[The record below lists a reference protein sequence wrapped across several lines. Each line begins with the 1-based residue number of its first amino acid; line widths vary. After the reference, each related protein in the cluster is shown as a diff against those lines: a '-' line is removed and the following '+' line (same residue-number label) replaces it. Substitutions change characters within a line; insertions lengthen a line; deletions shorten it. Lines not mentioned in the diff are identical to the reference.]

1 MKIYRLLA
9 VVERIFRNLKN
20 DKRSLA
26 EICIAPVFIML
37 VFGAAV
43 SSQVH
48 DVSVVIVNNDQGTSV
63 PPGDMPSKLSDKI
76 ISNLNTSVTTVEY
89 ANTVSQ
95 AVNMVE
101 NGKAY
106 GVIIFPTNFTSDFYS
121 KLQDRS
127 NPGSTT
133 VELRLDKSNTN
144 VADAISNTVNAAVLK
159 TVTDIGSEMPI
170 SVNAGD
176 AIYAQNARFIDF
188 FVPGI
193 MTFTVY
199 QLTVLLTLLD
209 FVRERTSGTLYRLM
223 ASPLK
228 ETEIVAGYTLAFSI
242 VGTVQA
248 ALILIVGT
256 VVYKITVVG
265 NILLAFAAIALLA
278 VVSVSLG
285 VLLSSIARRETQAVQ
300 LIPFIILP
308 VLLLSGIFLPVEGLP
323 SWMRPAAYL
332 LPTTYTADAVRAV
345 LLKGWGLDKISI
357 DVGVLVAF
365 IVVFLVLAMLT
376 LRSRK

>member
-265 NILLAFAAIALLA
+265 NILLAFAVIALLA

-365 IVVFLVLAMLT
+365 IVVFLALAMLT

>member
-63 PPGDMPSKLSDKI
+63 PPGVMPSKLSDKI

-265 NILLAFAAIALLA
+265 NILLAFAVIALLA

-332 LPTTYTADAVRAV
+332 VPTTYTADAVRAV

>member
-1 MKIYRLLA
+1 MKIYRLFA

-20 DKRSLA
+20 DKRTLA
-26 EICIAPVFIML
+26 EICVAPVFIML

-48 DVSVVIVNNDQGTSV
+48 DVSVVIVNNDQGVSV

-76 ISNLNTSVTTVEY
+76 ISNLNTSVTPVKY
-89 ANTVSQ
+89 ANSVSQ

-101 NGKAY
+101 SGKAY

-121 KLQDRS
+121 KLQDHS
-127 NPGSTT
+127 NPGNTT
-133 VELRLDKSNTN
+133 VVLRLDKSNSN

-209 FVRERTSGTLYRLM
+209 FVRERTSGTLYRLT

-228 ETEIVAGYTLAFSI
+228 ETEIVAGYTLAFSV
-242 VGTVQA
+242 VGMVQA
-248 ALILIVGT
+248 ALILIVAA
-256 VVYKITVVG
+256 VVFKITVVG

-332 LPTTYTADAVRAV
+332 LPTTYTADAVRSV

-357 DVGVLVAF
+357 DVGVLLVF

-376 LRSRK
+376 LKRKE

>member
-256 VVYKITVVG
+256 VVFKITVVG

>member
-159 TVTDIGSEMPI
+159 TVTDIGSKMPI

-256 VVYKITVVG
+256 VVFKITVVG

>member
-1 MKIYRLLA
+1 M
-9 VVERIFRNLKN
+9 
-20 DKRSLA
+20 
-26 EICIAPVFIML
+26 
-37 VFGAAV
+37 
-43 SSQVH
+43 
-48 DVSVVIVNNDQGTSV
+48 
-63 PPGDMPSKLSDKI
+63 
-76 ISNLNTSVTTVEY
+76 
-89 ANTVSQ
+89 
-95 AVNMVE
+95 
-101 NGKAY
+101 
-106 GVIIFPTNFTSDFYS
+106 
-121 KLQDRS
+121 
-127 NPGSTT
+127 
-133 VELRLDKSNTN
+133 
-144 VADAISNTVNAAVLK
+144 NAAVLK

-188 FVPGI
+188 FVPGV

-228 ETEIVAGYTLAFSI
+228 ETEIVGGYTLAFSI

-248 ALILIVGT
+248 ALVLT
-256 VVYKITVVG
+256 VASVVFKITVVG
-265 NILLAFAAIALLA
+265 NILLAFATIALLA

-285 VLLSSIARRETQAVQ
+285 VLLSSLARRETQAVQ
-300 LIPFIILP
+300 LLPFIILP

-323 SWMRPAAYL
+323 SWMKPAAYL
-332 LPTTYTADAVRAV
+332 LPTTYTADAVRSV
-345 LLKGWGLDKISI
+345 LLRGWGLDKISI

>member
-1 MKIYRLLA
+1 MKIYRLFA

-20 DKRSLA
+20 DKRTLA
-26 EICIAPVFIML
+26 EICVAPVFIML

-48 DVSVVIVNNDQGTSV
+48 DVSVVIVNNDQGVSV

-76 ISNLNTSVTTVEY
+76 ISNLNTSVTPVKY
-89 ANTVSQ
+89 ADTVSQ

-127 NPGSTT
+127 NPSDTT
-133 VELRLDKSNTN
+133 VVLRLDKSNSN

-209 FVRERTSGTLYRLM
+209 FVRERTSGTLYRLT

-242 VGTVQA
+242 VGMIQA
-248 ALILIVGT
+248 ALILIVAA
-256 VVYKITVVG
+256 VVFKITVVG

-332 LPTTYTADAVRAV
+332 LPTTYTADAVRSV

-357 DVGVLVAF
+357 DIGVLLVF

-376 LRSRK
+376 LKRKE

>member
-265 NILLAFAAIALLA
+265 NILLAFAVIALLA

>member
-1 MKIYRLLA
+1 
-9 VVERIFRNLKN
+9 
-20 DKRSLA
+20 
-26 EICIAPVFIML
+26 
-37 VFGAAV
+37 
-43 SSQVH
+43 VH

-76 ISNLNTSVTTVEY
+76 ISNLNTSVMKVEY
-89 ANTVSQ
+89 ANNVSQ

-106 GVIIFPTNFTSDFYS
+106 GVIIFPTNFTSNFYS
-121 KLQDRS
+121 KLQNHS
-127 NPGSTT
+127 NSDNTT
-133 VELRLDKSNTN
+133 VALRLDKSNSN
-144 VADAISNTVNAAVLK
+144 VAEAISKTVNAAVFK

-256 VVYKITVVG
+256 VVFKITVVG

-365 IVVFLVLAMLT
+365 IVVFLALAMLT

>member
-76 ISNLNTSVTTVEY
+76 ISNLNTSVTRVEF

-133 VELRLDKSNTN
+133 VVLRLDKSNSN

-223 ASPLK
+223 ASPLR

-248 ALILIVGT
+248 ALVLIVAS
-256 VVYKITVVG
+256 VVFKITVVG

-308 VLLLSGIFLPVEGLP
+308 VLLLSGIFLPIEALP
-323 SWMRPAAYL
+323 SWMKPGAYWV
-332 LPTTYTADAVRAV
+332 PTTYTADAVRSV

-376 LRSRK
+376 LKRRE

>member
-1 MKIYRLLA
+1 MKIYRLFA

-20 DKRSLA
+20 DKRTLA
-26 EICIAPVFIML
+26 EICVAPVFVML
-37 VFGAAV
+37 VFGAAF

-48 DVSVVIVNNDQGTSV
+48 DVSLVIVNNDQGVSV

-76 ISNLNTSVTTVEY
+76 ISNLNTSVTPVKY
-89 ANTVSQ
+89 ADTVSQ

-127 NPGSTT
+127 NPSDTT
-133 VELRLDKSNTN
+133 VVLRLDKSNSN

-209 FVRERTSGTLYRLM
+209 FVRERTSGTLYRLT

-228 ETEIVAGYTLAFSI
+228 ETEIVAGYTLAFSV
-242 VGTVQA
+242 VGMVQA
-248 ALILIVGT
+248 ALILIVAA
-256 VVYKITVVG
+256 VVFKITVVG

-332 LPTTYTADAVRAV
+332 LPTTYTADAVRSV

-357 DVGVLVAF
+357 DIGVLLVF

-376 LRSRK
+376 LKRKE